1 MPGVMP
7 HGSAVTSDA
16 LPIYLLPG
24 MTSDYPVYSRLTPL
38 LQNARIVDFIDPKIN
53 ESLTSYARR
62 MAEQFPPLCY
72 IAGVSFGGILALEIS
87 RIVQPAGCILIASV
101 TGPDELPPWFRV
113 WRRLGGRNC
122 SSILNIIG
130 NAAAIVPKSIRT
142 SSTIRATKLSG
153 VAGAWHRWATS
164 AVLDW
169 NPDPLPISSPLL
181 HIHGDADS
189 TFPIRY
195 TKPNVVVANGRHS
208 LPISH
213 PVETANAIHA
223 FTRTA

>member
-1 MPGVMP
+1 
-7 HGSAVTSDA
+7 
-16 LPIYLLPG
+16 
-24 MTSDYPVYSRLTPL
+24 
-38 LQNARIVDFIDPKIN
+38 
-53 ESLTSYARR
+53 

-130 NAAAIVPKSIRT
+130 NAAAIVPKIHSNQFNDT
-142 SSTIRATKLSG
+142 GNKLSG
-153 VAGAWHRWATS
+153 VAGVWHRWATS
-164 AVLDW
+164 PSW
-169 NPDPLPISSPLL
+169 TGIPTRYQFRTPLL

-208 LPISH
+208 LPISILSKRKCH
-213 PVETANAIHA
+213 SCLHKSGITIACTGVAVASIC
-223 FTRTA
+223 